1 MLVAPLSPRPSRATW
16 LLLASLYCAQG
27 LPSGLVAH
35 ALPALL
41 RQQGVDLALIGL
53 LKLLALPW
61 LLTALWAPWVDR
73 WRHPRLGHA
82 RGWILPLQ
90 GSVVLCLALLAL
102 LDGPRLL
109 SEQFSLLLGLLL
121 LINLAAATQDIAT
134 DGLTVRLLSERW
146 RGLGNSVQV
155 GGYKIGMLLS
165 GSGLLLLVGQMG
177 WNLALASLA
186 LLLAA
191 LTLPVWHWR
200 ERPNPAPEQAASG
213 PALLCQHYRGLLRQ
227 PGMGA
232 WLALLMSFKLGDS
245 LASPMIKPMLVDL
258 GWGLG
263 ALGQLTLLSSL
274 CGILGAL
281 AGGWLYARLG
291 AWRALLLGGVLQ
303 ALTLASLAS
312 LTQGAADSLVYSLA
326 LLEQAAD
333 GLSSVVLFAAMMRQ
347 CRSAHEGADFTLQA
361 SLQLLLAG
369 LVGATSGLLAK
380 AIGYP
385 GLFLTAGLLGL
396 LALLLLYPARLRLSA
411 NTPARASVDAAPHHS
426 TPVR

>member
-1 MLVAPLSPRPSRATW
+1 MKT
-16 LLLASLYCAQG
+16 LLLVIIRYI
-27 LPSGLVAH
+27 AH
-35 ALPALL
+35 SKLAFA
-41 RQQGVDLALIGL
+41 VALIGL

-61 LLTALWAPWVDR
+61 LLKALWAPWVDR

-191 LTLPVWHWR
+191 L
-200 ERPNPAPEQAASG
+200 
-213 PALLCQHYRGLLRQ
+213 
-227 PGMGA
+227 
-232 WLALLMSFKLGDS
+232 
-245 LASPMIKPMLVDL
+245 
-258 GWGLG
+258 
-263 ALGQLTLLSSL
+263 SSL
-274 CGILGAL
+274 QFIPDRNAD
-281 AGGWLYARLG
+281 AR
-291 AWRALLLGGVLQ
+291 
-303 ALTLASLAS
+303 
-312 LTQGAADSLVYSLA
+312 
-326 LLEQAAD
+326 
-333 GLSSVVLFAAMMRQ
+333 
-347 CRSAHEGADFTLQA
+347 
-361 SLQLLLAG
+361 
-369 LVGATSGLLAK
+369 
-380 AIGYP
+380 
-385 GLFLTAGLLGL
+385 
-396 LALLLLYPARLRLSA
+396 
-411 NTPARASVDAAPHHS
+411 
-426 TPVR
+426 TPVRRPVSVDDQA

>member
-16 LLLASLYCAQG
+16 LLLASLYCAHG

-61 LLTALWAPWVDR
+61 LLKALWAPWVDR

-191 LTLPVWHWR
+191 LTLPVWHWQ
-200 ERPNPAPEQAASG
+200 ERPNPAPEQAASTIAACSG
-213 PALLCQHYRGLLRQ
+213 NRAWA
-227 PGMGA
+227 PG
-232 WLALLMSFKLGDS
+232 W
-245 LASPMIKPMLVDL
+245 P
-258 GWGLG
+258 
-263 ALGQLTLLSSL
+263 
-274 CGILGAL
+274 C
-281 AGGWLYARLG
+281 
-291 AWRALLLGGVLQ
+291 
-303 ALTLASLAS
+303 
-312 LTQGAADSLVYSLA
+312 
-326 LLEQAAD
+326 
-333 GLSSVVLFAAMMRQ
+333 
-347 CRSAHEGADFTLQA
+347 
-361 SLQLLLAG
+361 
-369 LVGATSGLLAK
+369 
-380 AIGYP
+380 
-385 GLFLTAGLLGL
+385 
-396 LALLLLYPARLRLSA
+396 
-411 NTPARASVDAAPHHS
+411 
-426 TPVR
+426 

>member
-1 MLVAPLSPRPSRATW
+1 
-16 LLLASLYCAQG
+16 
-27 LPSGLVAH
+27 
-35 ALPALL
+35 
-41 RQQGVDLALIGL
+41 
-53 LKLLALPW
+53 
-61 LLTALWAPWVDR
+61 
-73 WRHPRLGHA
+73 
-82 RGWILPLQ
+82 
-90 GSVVLCLALLAL
+90 
-102 LDGPRLL
+102 
-109 SEQFSLLLGLLL
+109 
-121 LINLAAATQDIAT
+121 
-134 DGLTVRLLSERW
+134 
-146 RGLGNSVQV
+146 
-155 GGYKIGMLLS
+155 
-165 GSGLLLLVGQMG
+165 
-177 WNLALASLA
+177 
-186 LLLAA
+186 
-191 LTLPVWHWR
+191 
-200 ERPNPAPEQAASG
+200 
-213 PALLCQHYRGLLRQ
+213 
-227 PGMGA
+227 
-232 WLALLMSFKLGDS
+232 
-245 LASPMIKPMLVDL
+245 MIKPMLVDL